1 MAGFFK
7 TFFGSTSSKVVNEA
21 AWSDIS
27 QVETENAVTTR
38 VCDPSGNELILG
50 ESICEGGEGKIY
62 AIPQTTE
69 FLIKIYHDEI
79 ISNPVKSS
87 KILPRIADMV
97 NMKDLPPEVAWPV
110 MGIYDSNTSGSR
122 RLIGFAMKKMDGR
135 SVRSLHYV
143 DKIEKHFPG
152 WNRKNLVMVAINF
165 VNAVDKLHRRHILIN
180 DFNPSNFFVDNK
192 GIVRFIDCDSYQVPG
207 KKCTHYN
214 SVHFNTHCAPELLIQ
229 PELMK
234 HPRSVEHDLFGV
246 AITIFQILMLGLHP
260 YSRIGGDDPEQ
271 NLRSGMCPLGTD
283 SNCRLPP
290 GTWYNLWSHFPYD
303 LKSLFITT
311 FRDGHKKPAAR
322 ATLLEWKKGLDV
334 YLSYINKY
342 DYEVSLRPGKAKSSD
357 YKGREENTRNFK
369 NYSGKVTA

>member
-7 TFFGSTSSKVVNEA
+7 TFFGGTSCKVVNEA
-21 AWSDIS
+21 TWSDNI
-27 QVETENAVTTR
+27 QVETEKAVTTR
-38 VCDPSGNELILG
+38 VCDPSGHELILG

-62 AIPQTTE
+62 AIPQSPD

-97 NMKDLPPEVAWPV
+97 NMKDLPPEVAWPM
-110 MGIYDSNTSGSR
+110 MGIYDSNASSSR
-122 RLIGFAMKKMDGR
+122 RLIGFAMKKMAGR
-135 SVRSLHYV
+135 PLRSLHYV
-143 DKIEKHFPG
+143 NKIEKHFPG
-152 WNRKNLVMVAINF
+152 WNRINLVLVAINF
-165 VNAVDKLHRRHILIN
+165 VNAVDKFHGRNILIN

-207 KKCTHYN
+207 KNRTHYN

-234 HPRSVEHDLFGV
+234 QPRSVEHDLFGV

-303 LKSLFITT
+303 LKTLFITT
-311 FRDGHKKPAAR
+311 FKAGHNNPNERVSLK
-322 ATLLEWKKGLDV
+322 EWKFELNN
-334 YLSYINKY
+334 YLKCINRAY
-342 DYEVSLRPGKAKSSD
+342 LNSSLRPDTAKSSD
-357 YKGREENTRNFK
+357 YKGREENARNFK
-369 NYSGKVTA
+369 NHSGKVTA